1 MIYYLLSY
9 PILMTHWPSAFLFT
23 EIEIMS
29 KDSDVIDVTDLTN
42 EEFVEHMRELD
53 RQSRC
58 PCVGCEKCAVRMQ
71 RHECQDYQRW
81 VHRYVING

>member
-1 MIYYLLSY
+1 MIEPPFLTNTMFAVGRPLFYL
-9 PILMTHWPSAFLFT
+9 
-23 EIEIMS
+23 EIIMS
-29 KDSDVIDVTDLTN
+29 RDDDVIDITDMTN

-71 RHECQDYQRW
+71 RHECQDYQHW
-81 VHRYVING
+81 VRRYVVNG

>member
-1 MIYYLLSY
+1 MIYILLSK
-9 PILMTHWPSAFLFT
+9 PILMTCWPSAFYL
-23 EIEIMS
+23 EIIMS
-29 KDSDVIDVTDLTN
+29 RDDDVIDITDMTN

-71 RHECQDYQRW
+71 RHECQDYQKW

>member
-1 MIYYLLSY
+1 M
-9 PILMTHWPSAFLFT
+9 P
-23 EIEIMS
+23 S
-29 KDSDVIDVTDLTN
+29 KDDDVIDVSDLTN

>member
-1 MIYYLLSY
+1 MIEPPFLPNTMFAVGRPL
-9 PILMTHWPSAFLFT
+9 FLFT

-29 KDSDVIDVTDLTN
+29 KDNDVIDVTDLTN

-71 RHECQDYQRW
+71 RHECEDYQRW
-81 VHRYVING
+81 VRRYVING